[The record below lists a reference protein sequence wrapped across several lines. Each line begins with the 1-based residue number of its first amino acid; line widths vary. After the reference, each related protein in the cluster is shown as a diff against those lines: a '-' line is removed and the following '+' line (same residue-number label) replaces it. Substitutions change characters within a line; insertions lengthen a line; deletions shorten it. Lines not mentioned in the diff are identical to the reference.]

1 MTTTM
6 ENKPPSASH
15 TVLSQFMMPEHA
27 NTHGNVHGGWIMK
40 LVDEVAAIA
49 AVRHSRCASVTVA
62 IDSMTFNAPVLVG
75 ELVTLEA
82 TLTYVGRTSMEV
94 MVRVYSENLMTG
106 KSVLTNT
113 AYVVYVALDAGRC
126 PTTVP
131 GLLLETE
138 EEHIRFEQGRERQRL
153 RLERTQR
160 ELR

>member
-1 MTTTM
+1 
-6 ENKPPSASH
+6 
-15 TVLSQFMMPEHA
+15 
-27 NTHGNVHGGWIMK
+27 
-40 LVDEVAAIA
+40 
-49 AVRHSRCASVTVA
+49 
-62 IDSMTFNAPVLVG
+62 MTFNAPVLVG

-82 TLTYVGRTSMEV
+82 LLTYVGRTSMEV

-113 AYVVYVALDAGRC
+113 AYVVYVALDATRC

-131 GLLLETE
+131 GLQLETE
-138 EEHIRFEQGRERQRL
+138 DEHLRFEQGRERQRL